1 MLHFVRTSWWL
12 FRLALLAVFAS
23 LLSGFIQV
31 SRGAQQQD
39 LANGDMFRI
48 GIPYTH
54 ADSPPVGSS
63 DSSGDGSGAG
73 SGEGSCSASGS
84 ACDGSAGSTGG
95 GTGSS
100 CTY

>member
-39 LANGDMFRI
+39 LANSDMFRV
-48 GIPYTH
+48 GVPYTY
-54 ADSPPVGSS
+54 ADSPGSS
-63 DSSGDGSGAG
+63 SESGSDGNG
-73 SGEGSCSASGS
+73 SAGEGSCSASGS
-84 ACDGSAGSTGG
+84 ACDGSASSSAG

-100 CTY
+100 STS